1 MLVRN
6 FESFL
11 DLKGVEW
18 IEWQMKLAARSTNNP
33 GPGFSAKEREIFF
46 FSLFPALKVSDLRS
60 RVVAVAVALLVLVVV
75 VVEVEVEVRGNKRF
89 RNNYSGCASLD
100 SGLRFLYWVNMA
112 SFLQVLSRQSI
123 KR

>member
-33 GPGFSAKEREIFF
+33 GPGFSAKKREIFF

-75 VVEVEVEVRGNKRF
+75 VEVEVEVRGNKRF

-100 SGLRFLYWVNMA
+100 SGMRFLYRV
-112 SFLQVLSRQSI
+112 SLLQVLSR
-123 KR
+123 